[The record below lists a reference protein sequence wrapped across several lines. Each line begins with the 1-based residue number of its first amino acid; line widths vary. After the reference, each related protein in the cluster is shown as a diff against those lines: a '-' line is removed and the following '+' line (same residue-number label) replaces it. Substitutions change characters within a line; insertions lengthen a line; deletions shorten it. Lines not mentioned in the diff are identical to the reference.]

1 MQIREFERKDI
12 NNYSCVK
19 NIQIVYGQKVKF
31 LAKYS
36 NNLSYFYLK
45 LIILH
50 ITINLLRL
58 TLVLPSTIIIEKQK
72 SGPYMIKHLLT
83 VFAALSLASSAF
95 ADVFSLDSCRALA
108 LANNKQLMIS
118 RQRIKT
124 ADYQKRE
131 AFAAYLP
138 AIDFN
143 GGYLYNQKELSIFDS
158 DQLLPVKSFNLAT
171 GSYEYSLVKNPVT
184 GEPIKTADGQY
195 VPEQVALMPKSALEY
210 DIHNVFF
217 GAITLT
223 QPIYMGG
230 KIVAMNKLTGY
241 AKELAEAQHN
251 SEAENVI
258 YAVDAAY
265 WQVVSLKAKLD
276 LASSFVNLLDSLDNN
291 VEAMMKEG
299 VATRA
304 DKLSVDVK
312 LNAARVDLT
321 KVENGLS
328 LSRMALA
335 QVCGLPINS
344 EMHLSDEPGGAPL
357 DLAMKN
363 EADVLAPADVD
374 EAYNRRQDL
383 RALETGIKIAEQQ
396 KKVAYASMLP
406 NVALVGAYS
415 FSNPN
420 LFNGFSKRFAGA
432 FSVGAMV
439 SIPLWHWG
447 GNYYKYKA
455 AQSNETIMQW
465 RLQDARELVDLQ
477 INQASFKAR
486 ESIKTYH
493 STQANLESADENLRC
508 ATVGFKEGVITTD
521 DVLAAQTAWLK
532 ANSENIDA
540 MIDVQ
545 LCDTYLAK
553 VLGKL
558 TY

>member
-1 MQIREFERKDI
+1 MLRKYI
-12 NNYSCVK
+12 TALVA
-19 NIQIVYGQKVKF
+19 
-31 LAKYS
+31 LA
-36 NNLSYFYLK
+36 
-45 LIILH
+45 
-50 ITINLLRL
+50 
-58 TLVLPSTIIIEKQK
+58 
-72 SGPYMIKHLLT
+72 
-83 VFAALSLASSAF
+83 FACSAF
-95 ADVFSLDSCRALA
+95 ADVYSLEACRQLA
-108 LANNKQLMIS
+108 LSNNKQLMIS

-143 GGYLYNQKELSIFDS
+143 GGYLYNQKTLSIFDS

-171 GSYEYSLVKNPVT
+171 GSYEYSLVKNPAT

-241 AKELAEAQHN
+241 ARELAEAQHN
-251 SEAENVI
+251 SEAENVV

-276 LASSFVNLLDSLDNN
+276 LARSFVSLLDSLDNN
-291 VEAMMKEG
+291 VEAMVKEG

-312 LNAARVDLT
+312 LNSARVDLT
-321 KVENGLS
+321 KVENCLA

-335 QVCGLPINS
+335 QVCGLPIDS
-344 EMHLSDEPGGAPL
+344 DMHLSDEPGGAPL
-357 DLAMKN
+357 DIAVKN
-363 EADVLAPADVD
+363 DADVLAPADVAA
-374 EAYNRRQDL
+374 AYDRRQDL
-383 RALETGIKIAEQQ
+383 QALQTGIKIAEQQ
-396 KKVAYASMLP
+396 KKVAFSSMLP

-432 FSVGAMV
+432 FSVGAVV

-455 AQSNETIMQW
+455 AESNETIMQL
-465 RLQDARELVDLQ
+465 RLDDAKQLIDLQ

-486 ESIKTYH
+486 ESIKTYR
-493 STQANLESADENLRC
+493 STQSNLESADENLRC

-545 LCDTYLAK
+545 LCDTYLSK

-558 TY
+558 QY

>member
-1 MQIREFERKDI
+1 LALPVGAEV
-12 NNYSCVK
+12 YSLEECRD
-19 NIQIVYGQKVKF
+19 
-31 LAKYS
+31 L
-36 NNLSYFYLK
+36 
-45 LIILH
+45 
-50 ITINLLRL
+50 
-58 TLVLPSTIIIEKQK
+58 
-72 SGPYMIKHLLT
+72 
-83 VFAALSLASSAF
+83 ALS
-95 ADVFSLDSCRALA
+95 
-108 LANNKQLMIS
+108 NNKQLMMS
-118 RQRIKT
+118 RQRIAT
-124 ADYQKRE
+124 AEYQRRE

-138 AIDFN
+138 SIDFN

-158 DQLLPVKSFNLAT
+158 DQLLPVKSFNMQT
-171 GSYEYSLVKNPVT
+171 GTYEFNLVKNPAT

-195 VPEQVALMPKSALEY
+195 VPETVALMPKSALEY

-241 AKELAEAQHN
+241 AKDLATAQHN

-276 LASSFVNLLDSLDNN
+276 LAKSFVNLLDSLDTN
-291 VEAMMKEG
+291 VDAMVNEG

-312 LNAARVDLT
+312 LNSARVDLT

-335 QVCGLPINS
+335 QVCGLPIDS
-344 EMHLSDEPGGAPL
+344 DIHLSDEPGGAPL
-357 DLAMKN
+357 ALAMKN
-363 EADVLAPADVD
+363 EADVLAPADVAA
-374 EAYNRRQDL
+374 AYDRRQDL
-383 RALETGIKIAEQQ
+383 QALEAGIKIAEQQ
-396 KKVAYASMLP
+396 KKVAFSSMLP

-432 FSVGAMV
+432 FSVGAVV

-447 GNYYKYKA
+447 GNYYKYREA
-455 AQSNETIMQW
+455 ESNETVMKL
-465 RLQDARELVDLQ
+465 RLEDARELIDLQ
-477 INQASFKAR
+477 INQASYKAR
-486 ESIKTYH
+486 ESIKTYKA
-493 STQANLESADENLRC
+493 TQSNLACADENLRC

-545 LCDTYLAK
+545 LCDTYLSK

-558 TY
+558 SY

>member
-1 MQIREFERKDI
+1 MLRKYI
-12 NNYSCVK
+12 TALVA
-19 NIQIVYGQKVKF
+19 
-31 LAKYS
+31 LA
-36 NNLSYFYLK
+36 
-45 LIILH
+45 
-50 ITINLLRL
+50 
-58 TLVLPSTIIIEKQK
+58 
-72 SGPYMIKHLLT
+72 
-83 VFAALSLASSAF
+83 FACSAF
-95 ADVFSLDSCRALA
+95 ADVYSLEACRQLA
-108 LANNKQLMIS
+108 LSNNKQLMIS

-143 GGYLYNQKELSIFDS
+143 GGYLYNQKTLSIFDS

-171 GSYEYSLVKNPVT
+171 GSYEYSLVKNPAT

-241 AKELAEAQHN
+241 ARELAEDQHN
-251 SEAENVI
+251 SEAENVV

-276 LASSFVNLLDSLDNN
+276 LARSFVSLLDSLDNN
-291 VEAMMKEG
+291 VEAMVKEG

-312 LNAARVDLT
+312 LNSARVDLT
-321 KVENGLS
+321 KVENGLA

-335 QVCGLPINS
+335 QVCGLPIDS
-344 EMHLSDEPGGAPL
+344 DMHLSDEPGGAPL
-357 DLAMKN
+357 DIAVKN
-363 EADVLAPADVD
+363 DADVLAPADVAA
-374 EAYNRRQDL
+374 AYDRRQDL
-383 RALETGIKIAEQQ
+383 QALQTGIKIAEQQ
-396 KKVAYASMLP
+396 KKVAFSSMLP

-432 FSVGAMV
+432 FSVGAVV

-455 AQSNETIMQW
+455 AESNETIMQL
-465 RLQDARELVDLQ
+465 RLDDAKQLIDLQ

-486 ESIKTYH
+486 ESIKTYR
-493 STQANLESADENLRC
+493 STQSNLESADENLRC

-545 LCDTYLAK
+545 LCDTYLSK

-558 TY
+558 QY